1 MAKFIQNGKT
11 IDHTASSA
19 GVSAGECVQIGS
31 DFYGVADR
39 KIPANAQGCLTID
52 GVYAFPAS
60 ANVTRGGAVYAGAD
74 GTVVASEGS
83 GTSGT
88 KIGRALETVSSGGT
102 VNVLLNA

>member
-60 ANVTRGGAVYAGAD
+60 ANVTRGAAVYAGTS
-74 GTVVASEGS
+74 GSVAAAQAG

-88 KIGRALETVSSGGT
+88 KVGRALETVTSGGI
-102 VNVLLNA
+102 VKVLLNA